1 MDDKIK
7 LLLLKL
13 LKEDGDIS
21 NIEKAGYQYSSIANT
36 YSKLIN
42 EKFIIPN
49 ENLEF
54 VLTEKGFS
62 ELQNLQD
69 KIVSKGKWE
78 IEPFI
83 KFKVDKIDK
92 YDIFIE

>member
-1 MDDKIK
+1 MDDR
-7 LLLLKL
+7 LRFLLLKL

-21 NIEKAGYQYSSIANT
+21 NLEKIGYQYSLIANA

-42 EKFIIPN
+42 ENLIKPD

-54 VLTEKGFS
+54 VVSRKGINELERLKEKLILEG
-62 ELQNLQD
+62 NW
-69 KIVSKGKWE
+69 V

-83 KFKVDKIDK
+83 KFKVDKMDK